1 MRSLRC
7 VEPDARL
14 AITSAEFDWRT
25 IERNTLRTLL
35 IILAGFLALGVCY
48 GLAKFF
54 ADASVRSIRIAT
66 AVFVVIWFLVAA
78 ANLWVGV
85 TQAGYAFREEL
96 PFFLLILLLP
106 AATAIF
112 VKWKFY

>member
-1 MRSLRC
+1 M
-7 VEPDARL
+7 
-14 AITSAEFDWRT
+14 
-25 IERNTLRTLL
+25 RTLL
-35 IILAGFLALGVCY
+35 IILAGFLALAVCY
-48 GLAKFF
+48 GIAKLF
-54 ADASVRSIRIAT
+54 ANGSVRSIRNT
-66 AVFVVIWFLVAA
+66 TTVFVIAWFLVAG

-96 PFFLLILLLP
+96 PVFLLIFSLP